1 MGSYSTTSTWA
12 IIYKMKSSV
21 FAIGLLILAT
31 ANASPPF
38 LKAET
43 CESLHCCDATTTKAP
58 TTTGGS
64 TASGASTASTSTT
77 TATTPSTTTT
87 TKPATTNK
95 PVKSDTPTVS
105 TTTVTTVAPT
115 CENLNCDCD
124 SGVGQIVSCVGI
136 LLVAFLVNMML

>member
-1 MGSYSTTSTWA
+1 MGSYTTTSTYP

-64 TASGASTASTSTT
+64 TASTSTTTASTSTT
-77 TATTPSTTTT
+77 TAAPTTSTTT
-87 TKPATTNK
+87 AK
-95 PVKSDTPTVS
+95 PVKSDSSVS

-115 CENLNCDCD
+115 CETLNCDCD
-124 SGVGQIVSCVGI
+124 SGVGQIFS
-136 LLVAFLVNMML
+136 

>member
-1 MGSYSTTSTWA
+1 MGSYSTTSTYP

-64 TASGASTASTSTT
+64 TASGAPTTPTTPTTPASTTSTA
-77 TATTPSTTTT
+77 
-87 TKPATTNK
+87 K
-95 PVKSDTPTVS
+95 PVKSDSSDTTTVS
-105 TTTVTTVAPT
+105 TTTVT
-115 CENLNCDCD
+115 
-124 SGVGQIVSCVGI
+124 
-136 LLVAFLVNMML
+136 

>member
-1 MGSYSTTSTWA
+1 MGSYSTTSTYP

-64 TASGASTASTSTT
+64 TASDASTASTSTT
-77 TATTPSTTTT
+77 TPATTSTTTT
-87 TKPATTNK
+87 STTTTKKTKTD
-95 PVKSDTPTVS
+95 STSVS

-124 SGVGQIVSCVGI
+124 SGVGQIFSCVGI
-136 LLVAFLVNMML
+136 FLWLSLSI

>member
-1 MGSYSTTSTWA
+1 MG
-12 IIYKMKSSV
+12 KSSV

-64 TASGASTASTSTT
+64 TASGASTASASTT
-77 TATTPSTTTT
+77 TAA
-87 TKPATTNK
+87 PATTKSTAK
-95 PVKSDTPTVS
+95 PVKSDAPGTTVS
-105 TTTVTTVAPT
+105 PTTVTTVAPT
-115 CENLNCDCD
+115 CETLNCDCD
-124 SGVGQIVSCVGI
+124 SGVGQIFSCVGI
-136 LLVAFLVNMML
+136 LLVA

>member
-1 MGSYSTTSTWA
+1 MGSYSTTSTYP

-64 TASGASTASTSTT
+64 TASGASTASGGSTAST
-77 TATTPSTTTT
+77 KSTA
-87 TKPATTNK
+87 K
-95 PVKSDTPTVS
+95 PVKSDAPGTTVS
-105 TTTVTTVAPT
+105 PTTVTTVAPT
-115 CENLNCDCD
+115 CETLNCDCD
-124 SGVGQIVSCVGI
+124 SGVGQIFSCVGI
-136 LLVAFLVNMML
+136 LLVAFLVNVML

>member
-1 MGSYSTTSTWA
+1 MGSYSTTSTYP

-64 TASGASTASTSTT
+64 TASGASTT
-77 TATTPSTTTT
+77 TASTTTT
-87 TKPATTNK
+87 KKTKTDSPAT
-95 PVKSDTPTVS
+95 S

-136 LLVAFLVNMML
+136 LLVAFLVNVML